1 LPEYPAT
8 IAAHADWSVDPR
20 KRWAAIARREAGI
33 WHLAAPVPV
42 GDVATFPARLRAMA
56 DGGAVALGVDMP
68 LGLPRAYAALLPER
82 DFPHFLTTLATRPDF
97 FRVCTSLTEVGLG
110 RPFYPSRGVAGM
122 TRAAHALA
130 LGFQGAHGLSRACD
144 RATAERPA
152 GAPLFWTLGANQSGK
167 AAIAAWR
174 DMLLPNLATDN
185 DSIRLWPFAGA
196 FRALLAPGKVT
207 LAETYPAEAL
217 RHLGITLK
225 GSKRRQAD
233 RAAVGAR
240 LSAVM
245 TALAVRPDPALE
257 HSIAA
262 GFGTDPAGEDR
273 FDCIL
278 GVLCVLNVLAG
289 NRSDTAPADTWIR
302 RWEGWVLGQ
311 TALPRD
317 WPLSERQSAEKTKGA
332 DKKKGRALEDAPK
345 VVLGNATVC
354 R

>member
-1 LPEYPAT
+1 LPEHPAT

-20 KRWAAIARREAGI
+20 KRWAAIARREAGT
-33 WHLAAPVPV
+33 WRLAAPVPV
-42 GDVATFPARLRAMA
+42 GDVATFPARLCAMA

-68 LGLPRAYAALLPER
+68 LGLPRAYAAVLPER
-82 DFPHFLTTLATRPDF
+82 DFPHFLTTVATRPDF
-97 FRVCTSLTEVGLG
+97 FRVSTSIAEVGLG
-110 RPFYPSRGVAGM
+110 RPFYPARGVAGM

-174 DMLLPNLATDN
+174 DMLLPNLASDA
-185 DSIRLWPFAGA
+185 DSVRLWPFAGA

-217 RHLGITLK
+217 RHLGMVLN

-233 RAAVGAR
+233 RAAVAAR
-240 LSAVM
+240 LRAVM
-245 TALAVRPDPALE
+245 AALAVQPDPGLE
-257 HSIAA
+257 LAIAA
-262 GFGTDPAGEDR
+262 GFGSDAAGEDR

-289 NRSDTAPADTWIR
+289 NRPDTAPADTWVR

-317 WPLSERQSAEKTKGA
+317 WPLPGSQSPEENEGG
-332 DKKKGRALEDAPK
+332 DKKKGRAPEDAPK
-345 VVLGNATVC
+345 VVLGNAIIC
-354 R
+354 S